1 MIDWAKVGPVLISV
15 ISGLGKLPTKAP
27 ARWTDAKAGFL
38 SPEQK
43 GEVILKIV
51 SDEDIGSG
59 AETRYATPTPGTQSY
74 EVFVG
79 QRRVQLEIRVES
91 QDHSYAGWC
100 RTTADRIR
108 TFINRAAVVDRL
120 STVNVSVA
128 DVGPARD
135 ISYAF
140 DGRRV
145 NAVVFE
151 LQLAIGYETTPDK
164 DDKIGVIE
172 HAEVSSELVGVGAP
186 PNFTDVLMP

>member
-1 MIDWAKVGPVLISV
+1 MINWTAVGPVLVDVVSK
-15 ISGLGKLPTKAP
+15 LGKLPKESP
-27 ARWTDAKAGFL
+27 ARWTDAKAGFIN
-38 SPEQK
+38 PKQK

-108 TFINRAAVVDRL
+108 TFINRSSVVDRL

-128 DVGPARD
+128 DVGAARD
-135 ISYAF
+135 VSYSF

-151 LQLAIGYETTPDK
+151 LQLGIGYETTPDK
-164 DDKIGVIE
+164 DDSIGVIE
-172 HAEVSSELVGVGAP
+172 HAEVSSELVGVGTP